1 MIENS
6 EDFSLMYNYFSLT
19 WKFTIK
25 NIKAQARTAQ
35 LNESPTFVV
44 ISLLYV
50 CANAEDKMWITF
62 LSMFVEDSSDGF
74 DILASHAVWNHD
86 EANKVK

>member
-1 MIENS
+1 MNGGGGGV
-6 EDFSLMYNYFSLT
+6 
-19 WKFTIK
+19 
-25 NIKAQARTAQ
+25 Q
-35 LNESPTFVV
+35 SPTFVE
-44 ISLLYV
+44 ISLPYV